1 MDGKSAHRIMSRPL
15 LTSLMLAAGAQLS
28 AAQGQPLVD
37 HHQHLFSPDIAALI
51 KLPEIS
57 AEELVARLDSAG
69 IRRAVVLS
77 MAYQYGS
84 PSRTVENEYAK
95 VRAEND
101 WTSAQVA
108 AHADRLVGFC
118 GVNPLKPYAVEE
130 IARCAKDP
138 HLATGLKLHFGNSD
152 VRLDVPEQVAQLKR
166 VFAAANAHRMA
177 IVVHMR
183 ANYGH
188 KRPYGAREAR
198 EFLEQVVPSAPDV
211 VIQVAHLAG
220 SGGGEDP
227 PADSALAF
235 LAQAMHAHGPA
246 TRNLWF
252 DVTAVAND
260 VGSPER
266 ARMLVRRMREIGMK
280 RILFGSD
287 ATAGGNLAPKE
298 AWAAFCKLPLTRRE
312 LDQVAKNVAPYLR

>member
-1 MDGKSAHRIMSRPL
+1 MI
-15 LTSLMLAAGAQLS
+15 LAATAQLS
-28 AAQGQPLVD
+28 FGQRPPLVD
-37 HHQHLFSPDIAALI
+37 HHQHLFSPDMASLI
-51 KLPEIS
+51 RLPEIS
-57 AEELVARLDSAG
+57 SEDLVRRLDSAG

-101 WTSAQVA
+101 WTAAQVA

-130 IARCAKDP
+130 IARCAKNP
-138 HLATGLKLHFGNSD
+138 YLRTGLKLHFGNSD
-152 VRLDVPEQVAQLKR
+152 VQLDVPEQVAQLKR
-166 VFAAANAHRMA
+166 VFAAANAHHMA

-188 KRPYGAREAR
+188 KRPYGAKQAR
-198 EFLEQVVPSAPDV
+198 VFLEQVMPSAPEV
-211 VIQVAHLAG
+211 VVQVAHLAG
-220 SGGGEDP
+220 SGGGEDA

-235 LAQAMHAHGPA
+235 LAKAMQDRTPG
-246 TRNLWF
+246 TQNLWF

-260 VGSPER
+260 VGSPAH
-266 ARMLVRRMREIGMK
+266 AREIVSRMREIGMS

-298 AWAAFCKLPLTRRE
+298 AWAAFCRLPLTRRE
-312 LDQVAKNVAPYLR
+312 LNQVAANVAPYLR

>member
-1 MDGKSAHRIMSRPL
+1 MLRRIAS
-15 LTSLMLAAGAQLS
+15 SLMLSLAAHVS
-28 AAQGQPLVD
+28 AAQGPPLVD

-57 AEELVARLDSAG
+57 AGDLVARLDSAG

-101 WTSAQVA
+101 WTAAQVA
-108 AHADRLVGFC
+108 AWPGRLVGFC
-118 GVNPLKPYAVEE
+118 GVNPLKDYALDE
-130 IARCAKDP
+130 IARCARNP
-138 HLATGLKLHFGNSD
+138 YLRTGLKLHFGNSD

-166 VFAAANAHRMA
+166 VFAAANAHHMA

-183 ANYGH
+183 ANYSH
-188 KRPYGAREAR
+188 KRPYGAEEAR
-198 EFLEQVVPSAPDV
+198 VFLEQVMPSAPDV
-211 VIQVAHLAG
+211 VVQVAHLAG

-235 LAQAMHAHGPA
+235 LAKAMHDHAPG

-260 VGSPER
+260 TGSPAH

-287 ATAGGNLAPKE
+287 ATAGGNLAPRE
-298 AWAAFCKLPLTRRE
+298 AWAAFCSLPLTRRE
-312 LDQVAKNVAPYLR
+312 ITQVAENQAPYLR